1 VGRLS
6 KVVVFVVV
14 LMVAAASVAL
24 AANRIGNNEV
34 NILPG
39 TEDND
44 NIYGLGAADT
54 LNGALGSATL
64 ATAGNDEVS
73 GNGGAD
79 TMNGGEGDD
88 TMVGGA
94 GVDNM
99 NAGNSTNNTGG
110 QLDFVHL
117 LDGLASGETVCFGTN
132 DFYFVADVNDTI
144 RFDTIAPTNCATTAG
159 SGTTTV
165 WPTTPATTIPTGHT
179 VVEGGNI
186 KNTAIAPRTH

>member
-24 AANRIGNNEV
+24 AANRIGNNEA
-34 NILPG
+34 NTLTG

-79 TMNGGEGDD
+79 TMNGGLNDD

-99 NAGNSTNNTGG
+99 NAGNSTNPTGG
-110 QLDFVHL
+110 QLDFVHS
-117 LDGLASGETVCFGTN
+117 LDGLAETVCFGTG
-132 DFYFVADVNDTI
+132 DFYFVADVTDTI
-144 RFDTIAPTNCATTAG
+144 KVDTTAPTDCAAAA
-159 SGTTTV
+159 GTTQI
-165 WPTTPATTIPTGHT
+165 WQTTPAATTIPTGHT

-186 KNTAIAPRTH
+186 KDTAIAPRTH